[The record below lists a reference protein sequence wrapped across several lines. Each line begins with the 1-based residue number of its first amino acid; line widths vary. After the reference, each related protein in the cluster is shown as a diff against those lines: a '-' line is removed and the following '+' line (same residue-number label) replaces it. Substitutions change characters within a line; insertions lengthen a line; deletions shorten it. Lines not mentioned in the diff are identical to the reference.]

1 VNFGAGRGA
10 IAAVL
15 AAAAIAGPSASTYN
29 GSTAAAATAL
39 NIVGRH
45 LQAGRLRQLNWS
57 IMLNRPAVRGFFL
70 RVIFTA
76 LVGMVIGAVH
86 AEDIAK
92 TPRSH
97 SLANGARDG
106 LQRGVELSENVPAG
120 DSRKSSDRRHSK
132 TVLAGPWHYGSM
144 SPLVEIEP
152 REGLLAL
159 FLGPNDGLELH

>member
-1 VNFGAGRGA
+1 M
-10 IAAVL
+10 
-15 AAAAIAGPSASTYN
+15 
-29 GSTAAAATAL
+29 
-39 NIVGRH
+39 
-45 LQAGRLRQLNWS
+45 
-57 IMLNRPAVRGFFL
+57 MLNRPTVRGFFL

-152 REGLLAL
+152 GRGFWL
-159 FLGPNDGLELH
+159 FFLVQMMD